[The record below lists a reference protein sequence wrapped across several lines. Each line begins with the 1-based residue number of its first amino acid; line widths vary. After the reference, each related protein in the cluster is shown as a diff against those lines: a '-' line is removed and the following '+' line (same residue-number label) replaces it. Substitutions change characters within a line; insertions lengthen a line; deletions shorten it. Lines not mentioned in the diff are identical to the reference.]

1 MSRDVRQ
8 YLTYCFRKNA
18 KLKQSK
24 EYLSKATIIDLRYNF
39 IQEQLK
45 KISGLSSSSTNTL
58 ALPGEITVK
67 TKQTNQLGCDSD
79 SDTEELL
86 FAKGHNYNDHR
97 FIKSHHYAKKKSYQP
112 QLHQRFP
119 KDKNLLDSKVII
131 TRCSMYESVNRSAP
145 DCAEK
150 TKSSNDTWLSYKA
163 ILFQSDLIIPE
174 N

>member
-24 EYLSKATIIDLRYNF
+24 EYLSKATIIDLRCNLM
-39 IQEQLK
+39 QEQLK

-86 FAKGHNYNDHR
+86 FAKGHNYNDSSLCQKE
-97 FIKSHHYAKKKSYQP
+97 ILPTSTTSEVP
-112 QLHQRFP
+112 QRQKP
-119 KDKNLLDSKVII
+119 
-131 TRCSMYESVNRSAP
+131 T
-145 DCAEK
+145 
-150 TKSSNDTWLSYKA
+150 
-163 ILFQSDLIIPE
+163 
-174 N
+174 